1 MESAVTINFAQ
12 AIIKVIIELSPALL
26 VLCFV
31 FIIFSWLRVL
41 IDSMSGRGL

>member
-1 MESAVTINFAQ
+1 MESAKINFAQ
-12 AIIKVIIELSPALL
+12 AIITVIIELSPVLL
-26 VLCFV
+26 VLCFI